1 MHRPPGGQGRNG
13 ATRAQSWT
21 GVCVCVCVCGGGGG
35 GGVDVVPPRLGTKI
49 KKGWQIFRPKWVKIK
64 IFVVILFYE

>member
-1 MHRPPGGQGRNG
+1 MDR
-13 ATRAQSWT
+13 
-21 GVCVCVCVCGGGGG
+21 GVCVCVCGGG

-49 KKGWQIFRPKWVKIK
+49 KKGWQIFRPKWVKII